1 MQDTTATLPD
11 TGQTPDN
18 STPWSTHPGYAL
30 SRHTLNCR
38 RINDR
43 DRYTPNSMTASVK
56 ALKFTDDK
64 VANVRLS
71 LEEGPASI
79 YADMSA
85 HSARTLARALLG
97 AADIVEAFEAFE
109 ADRAETAELAR
120 YNAGPLTTR
129 VDIAD
134 GLVAF
139 ETVTKGGAA

>member
-43 DRYTPNSMTASVK
+43 DRYTPNSMTASVT

-85 HSARTLARALLG
+85 HSARTLARALIA
-97 AADIVEAFEAFE
+97 AADVLDAFEQAS
-109 ADRAETAELAR
+109 ADDVE
-120 YNAGPLTTR
+120 GVP
-129 VDIAD
+129 V
-134 GLVAF
+134 
-139 ETVTKGGAA
+139 